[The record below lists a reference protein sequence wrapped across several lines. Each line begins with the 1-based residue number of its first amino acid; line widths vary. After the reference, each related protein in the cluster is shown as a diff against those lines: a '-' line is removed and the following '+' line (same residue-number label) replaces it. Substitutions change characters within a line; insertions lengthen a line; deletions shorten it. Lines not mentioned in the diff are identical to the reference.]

1 MRAEEGERDRGA
13 DGERATRKM
22 AKVGGAEERREAG
35 GRAGRPR
42 PKSERQNIL
51 THETAIHLCGETK
64 SAPVKR
70 ACSLGRITESR
81 FLTQF

>member
-35 GRAGRPR
+35 GSAGRPR

-51 THETAIHLCGETK
+51 THETAIHLYE
-64 SAPVKR
+64 KR
-70 ACSLGRITESR
+70 NEIRPHRARARQTA
-81 FLTQF
+81 